1 MTENGQHQGNIMKT
15 AVMPIGKTKFLGGN
29 RMKKTVLI
37 TGACINTG
45 VAIVEKF
52 ASEGWDVVFT
62 GRNAETVHQKEKEY
76 REKYPDVNIIGY
88 HIDSLL
94 EDGNVDE
101 KSVKELFSDLDN
113 KGIFIET
120 LVLNAAD
127 QGLNM
132 KIFENPL
139 SDFMRVINTNIVWNF
154 CLSENAAL
162 RMKEKGGGNIV
173 FVNSNTAYRV
183 VPDRIA
189 YSSSKSG
196 QLGLMRTLAFDLG
209 KYNIRVNAVLP
220 GMIRTDRW
228 VKNPDFY
235 KSNPARFTPIG
246 DVADGS
252 DVADAVWY
260 FATLARNTTGAELVV
275 DGGNTIQ
282 LYPII
287 K

>member
-1 MTENGQHQGNIMKT
+1 MK
-15 AVMPIGKTKFLGGN
+15 
-29 RMKKTVLI
+29 RTVLI

-52 ASEGWDVVFT
+52 ASEGWNVVFT
-62 GRNAETVHQKEKEY
+62 GRDAEKVAIAEKVYKEKFPGVE
-76 REKYPDVNIIGY
+76 IIGY
-88 HIDSLL
+88 AIDSLL
-94 EDGNVDE
+94 DE
-101 KSVKELFSDLDN
+101 RTVNERAIEELFMDLD
-113 KGIFIET
+113 KKSIFVEC

-139 SDFMRVINTNIVWNF
+139 TDFMRVLNTNVTWNYAIV
-154 CLSENAAL
+154 ERAGV
-162 RMKEKGGGNIV
+162 RMKQRGEGNIV
-173 FVNSNTAYRV
+173 FINSNTAYRAI
-183 VPDRIA
+183 PDRIA
-189 YSSSKSG
+189 YEASKGG
-196 QLGLMRTLAFDLG
+196 QLGMMRGLALDLG

-220 GMIRTDRW
+220 GMIKTDRW

-235 KSNPARFTPIG
+235 KDVPSRYTPIG
-246 DVADGS
+246 DVAVGE

-260 FATLARNTTGAELVV
+260 FAVHARNTTGAELVV

-287 K
+287 PKE